1 MQMSE
6 LISLSPSDYPRFYE
20 MALEYE
26 QSGDGRYIK
35 YTPID
40 NFMKF
45 LSAIEDYQFEENCPD
60 HIVPETWYWLENS
73 GNLIGAI
80 RYRHRLN
87 SNLIIEGGH
96 IGYDIRPSERQ
107 KGYGYEILD
116 LLLNELKHQKITRVL
131 ITCFEDNVASEK
143 IILKSGGVLESI
155 EASPRN
161 GEMAKRFWI
170 DL

>member
-1 MQMSE
+1 M
-6 LISLSPSDYPRFYE
+6 IF
-20 MALEYE
+20 A
-26 QSGDGRYIK
+26 
-35 YTPID
+35 
-40 NFMKF
+40 
-45 LSAIEDYQFEENCPD
+45 
-60 HIVPETWYWLENS
+60 
-73 GNLIGAI
+73 
-80 RYRHRLN
+80 
-87 SNLIIEGGH
+87 
-96 IGYDIRPSERQ
+96 PSERQ

-131 ITCFEDNVASEK
+131 LTCFEDNVASEK

>member
-35 YTPID
+35 HTPMD

-60 HIVPETWYWLENS
+60 HIVPETWYWLENTGFMCVFIIS
-73 GNLIGAI
+73 KSACGFPRCLRIGA
-80 RYRHRLN
+80 
-87 SNLIIEGGH
+87 
-96 IGYDIRPSERQ
+96 
-107 KGYGYEILD
+107 
-116 LLLNELKHQKITRVL
+116 V
-131 ITCFEDNVASEK
+131 
-143 IILKSGGVLESI
+143 
-155 EASPRN
+155 
-161 GEMAKRFWI
+161 
-170 DL
+170 